1 MNPAETRALGR
12 TGVRL
17 TQLGFGGASI
27 GELFAKVSEA
37 DSHACLRAA
46 WDSGIRYFDTAPWYG
61 RGLSELRTGAGL
73 RDRPRDE
80 YVLSTKV
87 GRWLRAP
94 ADLATFSR
102 APWTGGLS
110 FEVVFDY
117 SYDGIMRAYEQSQ
130 LRLGLTRYDLA
141 IIHDL
146 DLLYHAPERRLD
158 THFAHLA
165 TSGFRAL
172 SELKAAGLIRGI
184 GAGINALGLIPRFLD
199 LFDMDFF
206 LVAMPYTLLHQEVLE
221 EEFPRCVKRGVGF
234 VIGAV
239 FSSGVLA
246 TGAVPGAHYNY
257 APAPPD
263 ILERVRRIEAVCAR
277 HGVPLPAAALQ
288 FPLSHP
294 GVASV
299 IPGASRPAQVERNV
313 AAFRHPIPADLWAEL
328 KAERLLSE
336 DAPVP
341 S

>member
-12 TGVRL
+12 TDVRL

-27 GELFAKVSEA
+27 GELFVKVPEA
-37 DSHACLRAA
+37 DSLACLVAA
-46 WDSGIRYFDTAPWYG
+46 WESGIRYFDTAPWYG

-94 ADLATFSR
+94 ADPGRFST
-102 APWTGGLS
+102 APWTGGLR

-130 LRLGLTRYDLA
+130 LRIGLTRYDLA
-141 IIHDL
+141 IVHDL
-146 DLLYHAPERRLD
+146 DPGYHAPEWRLESY
-158 THFAHLA
+158 FAQLA
-165 TSGFRAL
+165 TGGFRAL

-184 GAGINALGLIPRFLD
+184 GAGINAVGLIPRFLD

-206 LVAMPYTLLHQEVLE
+206 LVAMPYTLLQQEVLR
-221 EEFPRCVKRGVGF
+221 EEFPRCVERGVGF

-263 ILERVRRIEAVCAR
+263 VLERVRRIEAVCAR

-288 FPLSHP
+288 FPLGHP

-313 AAFRHPIPADLWAEL
+313 AAFRHPIPADLWTEL

>member
-1 MNPAETRALGR
+1 MNPAETRSLGR
-12 TGVRL
+12 TDVRV

-37 DSHACLRAA
+37 ESLACLRAA

-73 RDRPRDE
+73 RDRPRDD

-94 ADLATFSR
+94 ADPARFNR

-130 LRLGLTRYDLA
+130 LRLGLKRYDLA

-146 DLLYHAPERRLD
+146 DLLYHAPEWRLES
-158 THFAHLA
+158 HFAQLA

-206 LVAMPYTLLHQEVLE
+206 LVAMPYTLLHQEVLK

-263 ILERVRRIEAVCAR
+263 ILERVRQIEAVCAR

-288 FPLSHP
+288 FPLGHA

-328 KAERLLSE
+328 KAEQLLSA

>member
-12 TGVRL
+12 SGVRL

-27 GELFAKVSEA
+27 GELFANVSEA
-37 DSHACLRAA
+37 DSLACLRAA

-61 RGLSELRTGAGL
+61 RGLSERRTGAGF
-73 RDRPRDE
+73 RGRHRDE

-94 ADLATFSR
+94 ADPARFTA
-102 APWTGGLS
+102 APWIGGVR

-117 SYDGIMRAYEQSQ
+117 SYDGIMRSYEQSQ

-146 DLLYHAPERRLD
+146 DLLYHAPEWRLES
-158 THFAHLA
+158 HFAQLA

-172 SELKAAGLIRGI
+172 SELRAAGLIRGI

-206 LVAMPYTLLHQEVLE
+206 LVAMPYTLLQQEVLE
-221 EEFPRCVKRGVGF
+221 EEFARCVKRGVGF

-263 ILERVRRIEAVCAR
+263 ILERVRRIEAVCAP
-277 HGVPLPAAALQ
+277 HGVPPPAAARQ
-288 FPLSHP
+288 FPLRHP
-294 GVASV
+294 GVPSGT
-299 IPGASRPAQVERNV
+299 PGPPRPAPGER
-313 AAFRHPIPADLWAEL
+313 H
-328 KAERLLSE
+328 
-336 DAPVP
+336 VP
-341 S
+341 P

>member
-27 GELFAKVSEA
+27 GELFVKVPEA
-37 DSHACLRAA
+37 DSLACLVAA
-46 WDSGIRYFDTAPWYG
+46 WESGIRYFDTAPWYG

-94 ADLATFSR
+94 ADPGRFST
-102 APWTGGLS
+102 APWTGGLR

-130 LRLGLTRYDLA
+130 LRIGLTRYDLA
-141 IIHDL
+141 IVHDL
-146 DLLYHAPERRLD
+146 DPGYHAPEWRLESY
-158 THFAHLA
+158 FAQLA
-165 TSGFRAL
+165 TGGFRAL

-184 GAGINALGLIPRFLD
+184 GAGINAVGLIPRFLD

-206 LVAMPYTLLHQEVLE
+206 LVAMPYTLLQQEVLR
-221 EEFPRCVKRGVGF
+221 EEFPRCVERGVGF

-263 ILERVRRIEAVCAR
+263 VLERVRRIEAVCAR

-288 FPLSHP
+288 FPLGHP

-313 AAFRHPIPADLWAEL
+313 AAFRHPIPDDLWTEL